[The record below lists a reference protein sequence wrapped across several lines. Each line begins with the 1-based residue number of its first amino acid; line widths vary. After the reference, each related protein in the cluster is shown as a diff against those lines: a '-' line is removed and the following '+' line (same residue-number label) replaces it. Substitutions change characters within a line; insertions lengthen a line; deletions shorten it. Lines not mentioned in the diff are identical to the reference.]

1 MAGNNDQKKII
12 KKIYKKSKHAHHGG
26 AWKIAY
32 ADFVTAMMAFFMLM
46 WLINSISVEQ
56 KKGIA
61 DYFSPNFTA
70 INKNK
75 ASNDGMMAGKN
86 ATGVGM
92 TDNTGGV
99 TDESNENASKV
110 ANANSDRLIN
120 EDNTGGKKN
129 DKDGGADKSDQKSE
143 AAMSKDLLEIREQLK
158 RAVESNVSLKALSNQ
173 IEFSITS
180 EGLNINI
187 TDRGNNSMFPPGSV
201 EMYDYMKNLL
211 KEISLVIKQTK
222 NLLTI
227 TGHTDAIPYASTR
240 NYSNWELS
248 ADRANAVRRFLKGTD
263 IPNERFE
270 SVKGRESKDLLN
282 KNDPSAPE
290 NRRITITLLK

>member
-12 KKIYKKSKHAHHGG
+12 KKIYKKANHAHHGG

-61 DYFSPNFTA
+61 DYFAPNFTVL
-70 INKNK
+70 KSQK

-92 TDNTGGV
+92 TDMTGG
-99 TDESNENASKV
+99 TSEDSSNDSSKT
-110 ANANSDRLIN
+110 ANANSDRLMN

-129 DKDGGADKSDQKSE
+129 DKEGGIQNDKKSE

-158 RAVESNVSLKALSNQ
+158 RAIESNISLKALSNQ
-173 IEFSITS
+173 IEFSVTN

-187 TDRGNNSMFPPGSV
+187 TDRGNHSMFPPGSI
-201 EMYDYMKNLL
+201 EMYDYMRDVL
-211 KEISLVIKQTK
+211 KEVSNIIKKTT
-222 NLLTI
+222 NMMSI
-227 TGHTDAIPYASTR
+227 TGHTDAIPYASTK
-240 NYSNWELS
+240 NYTNWELS
-248 ADRANAVRRFLKGTD
+248 ADRANAVRRMLEENGILKD
-263 IPNERFE
+263 RIEYVR
-270 SVKGRESKDLLN
+270 GRESKELLN
-282 KNDPSAPE
+282 KNDPSAAE